1 MPLAMLLSDVFDA
14 VVESMHA
21 ALPAAG
27 YADIRPSHSL
37 GVFRVI
43 DPEGTRPGEL
53 ARRAGV
59 TPQAM
64 AEFIRYL
71 EERGYVE
78 RLPDPDDGRARIVK
92 LTPRGRDAS
101 RAAREAFAALEAAWE
116 TKLGPRRVN
125 QLRQALDDLAS
136 LRPRRLSRG

>member
-1 MPLAMLLSDVFDA
+1 M
-14 VVESMHA
+14 
-21 ALPAAG
+21 
-27 YADIRPSHSL
+27 
-37 GVFRVI
+37 
-43 DPEGTRPGEL
+43 
-53 ARRAGV
+53 

-78 RLPDPDDGRARIVK
+78 RLPDPADGRARIVK
-92 LTPRGRDAS
+92 LTRRGRDAS